1 MIIIITL
8 MASCSAAAAAADVV
22 NQICS
27 LYLKNKKINY
37 WTFRYKS
44 IGGVLVIF

>member
-8 MASCSAAAAAADVV
+8 MASCSAAAADVV

-27 LYLKNKKINY
+27 LYVKNKKINY

>member
-1 MIIIITL
+1 MIVITL
-8 MASCSAAAAAADVV
+8 MASCSAADVV

-44 IGGVLVIF
+44 IVGVLVIF

>member
-1 MIIIITL
+1 MIVITL
-8 MASCSAAAAAADVV
+8 MASCSAAAAADVV

>member
-1 MIIIITL
+1 MIVIITL
-8 MASCSAAAAAADVV
+8 MASCSAAADVV

-27 LYLKNKKINY
+27 LYFKNKKINY
-37 WTFRYKS
+37 WAFLYKS

>member
-1 MIIIITL
+1 MIVITL
-8 MASCSAAAAAADVV
+8 MASCSAADVV

-27 LYLKNKKINY
+27 FYFKNKKINY
-37 WTFRYKS
+37 WAFRYKS

>member
-8 MASCSAAAAAADVV
+8 MASCSAAAAADVV

>member
-8 MASCSAAAAAADVV
+8 MASCSAAADVV

-27 LYLKNKKINY
+27 LYFKNKKINY

>member
-1 MIIIITL
+1 MIIITL
-8 MASCSAAAAAADVV
+8 MASCSAADVV

-27 LYLKNKKINY
+27 LYFKNKKINY
-37 WTFRYKS
+37 WAFHYES